1 MECVDERC
9 VCVEQR
15 PLPHVQRRP
24 EKPQA
29 SPSENQDT
37 ENMFRCV
44 FGGED
49 AQKKQDNQM
58 QHGRERERGISGW
71 MDGWI

>member
-1 MECVDERC
+1 
-9 VCVEQR
+9 
-15 PLPHVQRRP
+15 LPHVQRRP

-49 AQKKQDNQM
+49 AQKNKIIRCNM
-58 QHGRERERGISGW
+58 GEREREVSLDGW
-71 MDGWI
+71 MDGYEVVTIKQRGRHDK